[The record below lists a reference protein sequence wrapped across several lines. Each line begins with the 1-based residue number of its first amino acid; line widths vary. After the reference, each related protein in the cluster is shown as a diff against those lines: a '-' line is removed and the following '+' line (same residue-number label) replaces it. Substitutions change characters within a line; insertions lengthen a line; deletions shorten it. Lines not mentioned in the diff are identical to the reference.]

1 MFGKFRDSSHESM
14 IEQGRHYGLPEE
26 YHTCPYCEGCIEDQI
41 HFVFICPLYKELR
54 TRFLSN
60 INENISHIDMF
71 YRLMSSNSILC
82 VRNVA
87 MYI

>member
-1 MFGKFRDSSHESM
+1 M
-14 IEQGRHYGLPEE
+14 IEQGRHYGLPED
-26 YHTCPYCEGCIEDQI
+26 YRTRTYCEGCIEDKI
-41 HFVFICPLYKELR
+41 HFLLICTLYKELR
-54 TRFLSN
+54 THYLFN
-60 INENISHIDMF
+60 INENITHINIF